1 MFRCWLTTS
10 TFPSPFMTTPPAL
23 CVFIIHFSLSYAA
36 SSASDVAAGLQF
48 ILRNKGPDYR
58 AGLRPYRMS
67 TENDIEDGWFDMAT
81 AAPETAV
88 KVPSALMT

>member
-1 MFRCWLTTS
+1 
-10 TFPSPFMTTPPAL
+10 
-23 CVFIIHFSLSYAA
+23 
-36 SSASDVAAGLQF
+36 
-48 ILRNKGPDYR
+48 
-58 AGLRPYRMS
+58 MS